1 MTHTHTLLK
10 LEEANEKVKLLVKVF
25 GLQADTQAK
34 DLSFEDTQT
43 PAKQTT
49 AAKQLTMFE

>member
-1 MTHTHTLLK
+1 MTHTHKLLK

-34 DLSFEDTQT
+34 DPLFEDTQT
-43 PAKQTT
+43 QAKQTT
-49 AAKQLTMFE
+49 AVKQLNMFE

>member
-1 MTHTHTLLK
+1 MTHTNKLLK

-34 DLSFEDTQT
+34 DPSFEATQAT
-43 PAKQTT
+43 AKQTT
-49 AAKQLTMFE
+49 AVKQLNMFE